1 MKKTFALLVFNLG
14 LIGAATA
21 EQPLYSQ
28 SFQLTDFSQNGQQYQ
43 LTLNPAVSKALTQ
56 PVVVRLQATLN
67 GEGKSSA
74 SENAECSYWQQ
85 GACLG
90 QTRPVNKQLYQ
101 FELGVK
107 LSCSSR
113 EVLDKT
119 LFDGEYTDE
128 AMSFNQSVLSLDEA
142 TVVLNPA
149 DCNQL
154 TLVLDPLQVQSLQGF
169 SGQLE
174 VLAGSSQ
181 PGLQITEIR

>member
-1 MKKTFALLVFNLG
+1 MKKAFALLVLNLG
-14 LIGAATA
+14 LIGAAAA
-21 EQPLYSQ
+21 EQSLYSQ
-28 SFQLTDFSQNGQQYQ
+28 TFQLTDFSQNGQQYR
-43 LTLNPAVSKALTQ
+43 LTLNPALSKALTQ
-56 PVVVRLQATLN
+56 PVVVRLQAKLN

-74 SENAECSYWQQ
+74 SQSAECSYWQQ

-128 AMSFNQSVLSLDEA
+128 ALSTNQSTLNLDEA
-142 TVVLNPA
+142 SVVLKPS

-169 SGQLE
+169 SGQLD
-174 VLAGSSQ
+174 VLAGTSQ
-181 PGLQITEIR
+181 PGLHVTEIR